1 MKIVKDKTYSVSP
14 IKYGYVEKDDWV
26 NGDRKVVVTTAWKGG
41 TINIT
46 PRTNEEV
53 NLLTK
58 AISNGSDDVFKPYDF
73 TDAEF
78 QASYDGWVEEVEYIG
93 WTEEEECEGIID
105 EVVDGVDEEGIDYL
119 EENGYY
125 VDESEVS
132 FLGELTIDEV

>member
-14 IKYGYVEKDDWV
+14 VKYGYVEKDDWV

-41 TINIT
+41 TIDIT

-58 AISNGSDDVFKPYDF
+58 AIGNGSDDVFKPYDF

>member
-14 IKYGYVEKDDWV
+14 VKYGYVEKDDWV
-26 NGDRKVVVTTAWKGG
+26 NGARKVVVTTAWKGG
-41 TINIT
+41 TIDIT

-78 QASYDGWVEEVEYIG
+78 QASYDGYVEEVEYIG
-93 WTEEEECEGIID
+93 WTEEEELEGVID

-132 FLGELTIDEV
+132 FLGELTIDEA

>member
-14 IKYGYVEKDDWV
+14 VKYGYVEKDDWV

-41 TINIT
+41 TIDIT

-53 NLLTK
+53 NLLSK

-73 TDAEF
+73 TDTEF

-132 FLGELTIDEV
+132 FLGELTIDEA

>member
-14 IKYGYVEKDDWV
+14 VKYGYVEKDDWV
-26 NGDRKVVVTTAWKGG
+26 NGDRKVVVTTAWQGG
-41 TINIT
+41 TIDIT

-58 AISNGSDDVFKPYDF
+58 AISNGSEDVFKPYDF

-93 WTEEEECEGIID
+93 WSEEEELEGVID

>member
-14 IKYGYVEKDDWV
+14 VKYGYVEKDDWV

-41 TINIT
+41 TIDIT

-125 VDESEVS
+125 VDQSEVS

>member
-1 MKIVKDKTYSVSP
+1 MKIIKDKTYSVSP

-41 TINIT
+41 TIDIT

-78 QASYDGWVEEVEYIG
+78 QASYDGYVEEVEYIG
-93 WTEEEECEGIID
+93 WTEEEELEGVID

-132 FLGELTIDEV
+132 FLGELTIDEA

>member
-26 NGDRKVVVTTAWKGG
+26 NGARKVVVTTAWKGG

>member
-14 IKYGYVEKDDWV
+14 VKYGYVEKDDWV

-41 TINIT
+41 TIDIT

-78 QASYDGWVEEVEYIG
+78 QASYDGYVEEVEYLG
-93 WTEEEECEGIID
+93 WTEEEELEGIID

-132 FLGELTIDEV
+132 FLGELTIDEA

>member
-1 MKIVKDKTYSVSP
+1 MIIVRNKTYSVSP
-14 IKYGYVEKDDWV
+14 VKYGYVEKDDWV
-26 NGDRKVVVTTAWKGG
+26 NGDKKVVVTTAWKGG
-41 TINIT
+41 TIDIT

-78 QASYDGWVEEVEYIG
+78 QASYDGYVEDTEVLG
-93 WTEEEECEGIID
+93 FSEEEELDGTID
-105 EVVDGVDEEGIDYL
+105 EVYDGVDEEGIDYL

>member
-14 IKYGYVEKDDWV
+14 VKYGYVEKDDWV

-41 TINIT
+41 TIDIT

-78 QASYDGWVEEVEYIG
+78 QASYDGYVEEVEYIG
-93 WTEEEECEGIID
+93 WTEEEELEGIID

>member
-1 MKIVKDKTYSVSP
+1 MSIVKDKTYVVNSSR
-14 IKYGYVEKDDWV
+14 YSCEEVEHWV

-58 AISNGSDDVFKPYDF
+58 ALQNGSDDVFKPYDF

-78 QASYDGWVEEVEYIG
+78 QASYDGYVEEVEYIG
-93 WTEEEECEGIID
+93 WSEEEELEGVID

>member
-1 MKIVKDKTYSVSP
+1 MKIIKDKTYSVSP
-14 IKYGYVEKDDWV
+14 VKYGYVEKDDWV

-41 TINIT
+41 TIDIT

-53 NLLTK
+53 NLLSK
-58 AISNGSDDVFKPYDF
+58 AISNGPDDVFKPYDF

-78 QASYDGWVEEVEYIG
+78 QASYDGYVEDTEYLG
-93 WTEEEECEGIID
+93 WTEEEELEGIID
-105 EVVDGVDEEGIDYL
+105 EVIDGVDEEGIDYL

-132 FLGELTIDEV
+132 FLGELTIDEA

>member
-14 IKYGYVEKDDWV
+14 VKYGYVEKDDWV

-41 TINIT
+41 TIDIT

-58 AISNGSDDVFKPYDF
+58 AISNGSEDVFKPYDF

-93 WTEEEECEGIID
+93 WSEEEELEGVID

>member
-14 IKYGYVEKDDWV
+14 VKYGYVEKDDWV

-41 TINIT
+41 TIDIT

-78 QASYDGWVEEVEYIG
+78 QASYDGYVEEVEYIG
-93 WTEEEECEGIID
+93 WTEEEELEGVID

-132 FLGELTIDEV
+132 FLGELTIDEA

>member
-1 MKIVKDKTYSVSP
+1 MKIIKDKTYSVSP
-14 IKYGYVEKDDWV
+14 VKYGYVEKDDWV

-41 TINIT
+41 TIDIT

-78 QASYDGWVEEVEYIG
+78 QASYDGYVEEVEYIG
-93 WTEEEECEGIID
+93 WTEEEELEGVID

-132 FLGELTIDEV
+132 FLGELTIDEA